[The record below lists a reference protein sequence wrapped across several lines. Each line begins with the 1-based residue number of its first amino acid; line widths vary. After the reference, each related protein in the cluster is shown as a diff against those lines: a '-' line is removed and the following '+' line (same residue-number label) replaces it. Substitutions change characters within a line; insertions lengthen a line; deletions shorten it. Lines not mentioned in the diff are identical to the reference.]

1 MEARRGRSRSGF
13 FELDAPGQQRL
24 VVVGGLGQWQAGE
37 DMPQVLVR
45 LDTAGLGRF
54 DERVQVGAGLGAGDG
69 VAEQPVLPV
78 MRSSA

>member
-1 MEARRGRSRSGF
+1 MA
-13 FELDAPGQQRL
+13 
-24 VVVGGLGQWQAGE
+24 
-37 DMPQVLVR
+37 QVLVG
-45 LDTAGLGRF
+45 LEAAGLGGF